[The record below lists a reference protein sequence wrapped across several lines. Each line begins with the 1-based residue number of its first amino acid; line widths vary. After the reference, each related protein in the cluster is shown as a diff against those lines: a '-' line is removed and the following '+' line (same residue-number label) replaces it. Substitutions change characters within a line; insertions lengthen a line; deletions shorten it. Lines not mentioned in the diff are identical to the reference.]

1 MKRAEPA
8 NRAWRCPAPNP
19 GARVRL
25 LCFAHAGAA
34 ASAFRPWT
42 ELLPPWIELHAAQ
55 LPGRED
61 RWGEPALTTM
71 SGVVADLLPG
81 LTALADRPTVLF
93 GHSLGATIAYEAA
106 CALGTAAH
114 LVVSGK
120 EPPHRHQRD
129 SFHTAPD
136 AELAAEIARL
146 RGERPTS
153 MAALGGDYLL
163 PILRADYAVNETYRP
178 VVDRERLACP
188 VTALT
193 GVDDGELTSAHA
205 HAWAAYTRADFRA
218 VFVPGDHFHLFDHPA
233 ATIAAITTAAGP
245 LAEGTA

>member
-1 MKRAEPA
+1 MNRDEVAG
-8 NRAWRCPAPNP
+8 RAWRCPAPNP

-34 ASAFRPWT
+34 ASAFRPWV

-61 RWGEPALTTM
+61 RWGEPAHTTM
-71 SGVVADLLPG
+71 SGVVADLLPE
-81 LTALADRPTVLF
+81 LAALADRPTVLF
-93 GHSLGATIAYEAA
+93 GHSLGATVAYEAA
-106 CALGTAAH
+106 CALGDVGH

-120 EPPHRHQRD
+120 EAPHQHQRD
-129 SFHTAPD
+129 TFHTAPD
-136 AELAAEIARL
+136 VELAAEIARL

-178 VVDRERLACP
+178 DLGREPLACP

-193 GVDDGELTSAHA
+193 GGDDGELTPAHA
-205 HAWAAYTRADFRA
+205 HGWAGYTGAEFRA
-218 VFVPGDHFHLFDHPA
+218 VFVPGDHFHVFDHPA
-233 ATIAAITTAAGP
+233 ATIAAVTTAARP